1 MTWLYAYGQM
11 ETRLKLSNRS
21 RTNCLHDLIVKSAIS
36 NGVAN
41 WVAFLDICREFQRS
55 IPGSL

>member
-1 MTWLYAYGQM
+1 M

-21 RTNCLHDLIVKSAIS
+21 RSNCLHDLIVKSAIS

-41 WVAFLDICREFQRS
+41 WGAFLDICLDEFQRS